1 MGNALPIGEKMSYLA
16 IKIGAW
22 AICGLASF
30 VLLWDAS
37 APPERK
43 LQPGEQI
50 TTVLNSV
57 VPSTIALT
65 PLVPPLTTGT
75 IPVVKGCAQYVADA
89 ISAGWPA
96 DQAPTLARVMF
107 RESRCIPT
115 AFNAKDTHGG
125 SYGLMQINA
134 QHKAWL
140 MQTGLITGLDD
151 LFNPDINLRA
161 ALHLYRMVGN
171 SWSPWA
177 ATHG

>member
-1 MGNALPIGEKMSYLA
+1 MSYLA

-22 AICGLASF
+22 AISALAAF

-50 TTVLNSV
+50 TTTLISI
-57 VPSTIALT
+57 VPSLPTVAPT
-65 PLVPPLTTGT
+65 TTAVP
-75 IPVVKGCAQYVADA
+75 KGCAQYVADA
-89 ISAGWPA
+89 INAGWPA

-115 AFNAKDTHGG
+115 AYNAKDTHGG

-140 MQTGLITGLDD
+140 MQTGFINSIDD
-151 LFNPDINLRA
+151 LFNPDVNLRA

-171 SWSPWA
+171 NWSPWA
-177 ATHG
+177 STHG

>member
-1 MGNALPIGEKMSYLA
+1 MSFLA
-16 IKIGAW
+16 ITIGAW
-22 AICGLASF
+22 AITGLAAF

-57 VPSTIALT
+57 VPPTIALT
-65 PLVPPLTTGT
+65 PIATTTTAVP
-75 IPVVKGCAQYVADA
+75 KGCAQYVADA

-115 AFNAKDTHGG
+115 AYNAKDSNGG
-125 SYGLMQINA
+125 SRGLMQINGT
-134 QHKAWL
+134 HKRWL
-140 MQTGLITGLDD
+140 MQLGYINNLDD
-151 LFNPDINLRA
+151 LYNPDINLRA
-161 ALHLYRMVGN
+161 ALHLYGMVG
-171 SWSPWA
+171 WSAWA
-177 ATHG
+177 LPNP

>member
-22 AICGLASF
+22 AITGLAAF

-57 VPSTIALT
+57 VPNTIALT
-65 PLVPPLTTGT
+65 PIPTTT
-75 IPVVKGCAQYVADA
+75 APKGCAAYVADA

-96 DQAPTLARVMF
+96 SEAPMLARVMF
-107 RESRCIPT
+107 RESRCDPM
-115 AFNAKDTHGG
+115 AFNRQDSNGG
-125 SYGLMQINA
+125 SRGLLQINGT
-134 QHKAWL
+134 HKLWL
-140 MQTGLITGLDD
+140 METGYITSLDD

-161 ALHLYRMVGN
+161 ALHLWDMVR
-171 SWSPWA
+171 WSAWA

>member
-1 MGNALPIGEKMSYLA
+1 MSYLA

-22 AICGLASF
+22 AITGLAAF

-50 TTVLNSV
+50 STVLNSV
-57 VPSTIALT
+57 VPPTIALT
-65 PLVPPLTTGT
+65 PIPTTTTAVP
-75 IPVVKGCAQYVADA
+75 KGCAAYVADA

-96 DQAPTLARVMF
+96 SEAPTLARVMF
-107 RESRCIPT
+107 RESSCDPL
-115 AFNAKDTHGG
+115 AFNRQDSNNG
-125 SYGLMQINA
+125 SRGLMQINGV
-134 QHKAWL
+134 HKNWL
-140 MQTGLITGLDD
+140 MDTGYINSLDD

-161 ALHLYRMVGN
+161 ALHLWHMVG
-171 SWSPWA
+171 WSAWS

>member
-1 MGNALPIGEKMSYLA
+1 MSYLA

-22 AICGLASF
+22 AISGLAAF

-50 TTVLNSV
+50 STVLNSV
-57 VPSTIALT
+57 VPPTIALT
-65 PLVPPLTTGT
+65 PIATTTTAPP
-75 IPVVKGCAQYVADA
+75 KGCAQYVADA

-107 RESRCIPT
+107 RESSCDPL
-115 AFNAKDTHGG
+115 AFNRRDSNNG
-125 SYGLMQINA
+125 SRGLMQINGV
-134 QHKAWL
+134 HKRWL
-140 MQTGLITGLDD
+140 MDTGYIDSLDD

-161 ALHLYRMVGN
+161 ALHLWHMVG
-171 SWSPWA
+171 WSAWS

>member
-1 MGNALPIGEKMSYLA
+1 MSYLA

-22 AICGLASF
+22 AITGLAAF

-57 VPSTIALT
+57 VPPTIALT
-65 PLVPPLTTGT
+65 PIATTTTAVP
-75 IPVVKGCAQYVADA
+75 KGCAAYVADA

-96 DQAPTLARVMF
+96 EQAPMLARVMF

-115 AFNAKDTHGG
+115 VYNAKDSNGG
-125 SYGLMQINA
+125 SRGLMQINGV
-134 QHKAWL
+134 HKRWL
-140 MQTGLITGLDD
+140 METGYINNLDD
-151 LFNPDINLRA
+151 LYNPDINLRA
-161 ALHLYRMVGN
+161 ALHLWRMVG
-171 SWSPWA
+171 WSAWA
-177 ATHG
+177 LPNP